1 MSFLGKVV
9 LVTGAAGGLGKA
21 IANAFLQ
28 AGASVTIC
36 DVMADVLQNTV
47 KEFNSAGFGDDRL
60 LSTETDV
67 TNEAAIDQAF
77 TRTIQK
83 FGRLDVLVNNAG
95 ITDKWQPV
103 GSLERSLWDRVIA
116 INLTAPYLFSKRAV
130 NQFLAQEPSG
140 GAIINI
146 ASMAAIKGC
155 LAGAAYVSSKS
166 GLVGLTK
173 NTAAAYNKKN
183 IRAVVFLPGGMNTRL
198 INQANNGVDE
208 EGFALTMK
216 AGAVEPKI
224 SDVNDVAKSVL
235 FYAGEHAYIS
245 NGAVITVDGGW
256 SAF

>member
-1 MSFLGKVV
+1 MSFAGKVV

-21 IANAFLQ
+21 IAGAFLH

-47 KEFNSAGFGDDRL
+47 TEFNSAGFGDRL
-60 LSTETDV
+60 LSSKTDV
-67 TNEAAIDQAF
+67 TNEAAIDQVF
-77 TRTIQK
+77 TKTIQK

-140 GAIINI
+140 GSIINI

-183 IRAVVFLPGGMNTRL
+183 IRAVVLLPGGMNTRL
-198 INQANNGVDE
+198 MNQDNNGVDE
-208 EGFALTMK
+208 EGFAMTMK

-224 SDVNDVAKSVL
+224 SDVDDVAKSVL